1 MGITVMSFTTV
12 KCWAVYSLRQ
22 HHRQKHI
29 TIEGELT
36 TYSEPNVPG

>member
-1 MGITVMSFTTV
+1 MGITLMSFTIV

-22 HHRQKHI
+22 NHRQKHI
-29 TIEGELT
+29 TIKGESA